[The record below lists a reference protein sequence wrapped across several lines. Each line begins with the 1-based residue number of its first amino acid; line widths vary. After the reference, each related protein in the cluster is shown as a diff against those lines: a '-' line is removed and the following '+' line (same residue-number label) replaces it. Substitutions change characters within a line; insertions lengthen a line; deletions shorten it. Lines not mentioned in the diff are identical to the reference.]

1 MFRELSR
8 VSIPLTAKDLIIAFK
23 SILLS
28 RDFKMS
34 LEDVFANWLKV
45 KHVFAISSGR
55 ASLYL
60 IMEILKQT
68 SNKRKVIIP
77 AYTCP
82 TVPLAIA
89 RAGLTPEL
97 CDISLETLNIECN
110 QLERKIDQNTLAIVA
125 VHMCGFPC
133 YMENIL
139 EIAKKYKVIVIEDCA
154 QALGAE
160 YAGKKI
166 GTFGDFAFFSL
177 GRGKGFSTYEG
188 GIITTNLDNYAKII
202 TSKASCLKKPK
213 FIEDVLT
220 IAKLLMMMITF
231 HPNLF
236 WVTRKFPLGWGNEF
250 YRMDFSVQILSSF
263 RQTLASLSLKK
274 VTKVIEKRKEKSEYL
289 SSWLEGINGI
299 KIIKLMGKSKPAY
312 PWLPILFDD
321 VEVCEKVYKTLR
333 KQGLGVSKLYTKSL
347 NHYEY
352 LKEIVPQG
360 RYPNAEYVSK
370 AMLTLPTHHYVTN
383 KDLDNIINNV
393 IKCLQR

>member
-1 MFRELSR
+1 MFRELPR
-8 VSIPLTAKDLIIAFK
+8 VAMPLTTKDLIITFK

-34 LEDVFANWLKV
+34 LEGVFAKWLKV

-89 RAGLTPEL
+89 RADLTPEL
-97 CDISLETLNIECN
+97 CDISLETLNIDCN

-133 YMENIL
+133 SMENIL
-139 EIAKKYKVIVIEDCA
+139 KIAKKYKVIVIEDCA

-160 YAGKKI
+160 YAGKKV

-188 GIITTNLDNYAKII
+188 GVITINLDNYAKIM
-202 TSKASCLKKPK
+202 TSKVSYLKKPR
-213 FIEDVLT
+213 FIKEILT
-220 IAKLLMMMITF
+220 IAKLLTMMITF

-236 WVTRKFPLGWGNEF
+236 WITRKFPLGWGNEF
-250 YRMDFSVQILSSF
+250 YRMDFNVQILSSF
-263 RQTLASLSLKK
+263 RQILASLSLEKA
-274 VTKVIEKRKEKSEYL
+274 TKVIEKRKEKGEYL
-289 SSWLEGINGI
+289 SSRLQGINGI
-299 KIIKLMGKSKPAY
+299 KTIKLMGKSKPAY
-312 PWLPILFDD
+312 PWFPILFDD
-321 VEVCEKVYKTLR
+321 VEVCEKVYKALR
-333 KQGLGVSKLYTKSL
+333 KQGLGVSKLHTKSL
-347 NHYEY
+347 NRYKY

-360 RYPNAEYVSK
+360 QYPNAEYVSK
-370 AMLTLPTHHYVTN
+370 AMLTLPTHYYVTK
-383 KDLDNIINNV
+383 KDLDNIISNI